1 VSLHH
6 ANVPNKY
13 DDYLVDVFNI
23 FDSPIFLTK
32 PEHSLDTIVRI
43 ADILRFCQCLL
54 NIPIHD
60 LIINFPDLYIFSSSV
75 DSSKLSDMYKRYSE
89 EVIQCFRDK
98 SSIKTQEVF
107 SSVLAP

>member
-1 VSLHH
+1 M
-6 ANVPNKY
+6 KY
-13 DDYLVDVFNI
+13 WFI
-23 FDSPIFLTK
+23 I
-32 PEHSLDTIVRI
+32 HSLPAYFAHSDYIGKEKNRSKKI
-43 ADILRFCQCLL
+43 EGLL

-60 LIINFPDLYIFSSSV
+60 LIINFLDLYIFSSSV

-107 SSVLAP
+107 SSVLVP